1 MTDYPPTLVL
11 RVQPPDEK
19 NIYQVVEFQ
28 GDMDKAGLEVVKER
42 LETLATT
49 FPCKY
54 LVFDF
59 SDLNYV
65 NSEGIGFLIA
75 LHSHLVKLKKGLV
88 FLSAK
93 PHVKDV
99 FYVIGILSIVEY
111 YESMDSFLKK
121 VA

>member
-19 NIYQVVEFQ
+19 KLYQVVEFQ
-28 GDMDKAGLEVVKER
+28 GDMDKAGLEVVKEK
-42 LETLATT
+42 LETLADT
-49 FPCKY
+49 FPGQY

-75 LHSHLVKLKKGLV
+75 LHTHLLKLKKGLV

-99 FYVIGILSIVEY
+99 FFVIGILSIVEY
-111 YESMDSFLKK
+111 YDSMDSFLKK